1 MLLPLATRLTPCPQ
15 HGVFFRL
22 GSIPMPRSAK
32 ARAGTKPPDH
42 GKLSRVPLTNY
53 RDTATCLADTPADE
67 ERQLPP
73 TIWRTTCYLRSGFT
87 LTPPGPHANTR
98 PRCSL
103 GCATRLPNLNA
114 GWRSRSRCAHF
125 DPTRFRLHRPSR
137 LQHHLN
143 PAVGLAAFGGQV
155 GSNWRQIPVAF
166 RLDALRRY
174 VVHPD

>member
-1 MLLPLATRLTPCPQ
+1 
-15 HGVFFRL
+15 
-22 GSIPMPRSAK
+22 MPRSAE
-32 ARAGTKPPDH
+32 ARAGTKPTDH
-42 GKLSRVPLTNY
+42 GTLSRVPLANC
-53 RDTATCLADTPADE
+53 RDAATCLADIPTDE
-67 ERQLPP
+67 ERQFPP
-73 TIWRTTCYLRSGFT
+73 TIWRATCHLRLGFT

-98 PRCSL
+98 PRCSP
-103 GCATRLPNLNA
+103 GCATRLPNWNA

-125 DPTRFRLHRPSR
+125 GPTQFRLHRPSR